1 MEILDPP
8 GWARASGYAHGVT
21 AAGRVVFVAGQVGW
35 ETSGAFASDDLVGQ
49 TRQALMNCLAILS
62 EAGAEPSQVTRMTW
76 YITDRDDYLA
86 KRVEVGRVYRELM
99 GDAYPAMSLVEVR
112 LLEPQA
118 LVEIE
123 VTAIVPEQ

>member
-1 MEILDPP
+1 
-8 GWARASGYAHGVT
+8 
-21 AAGRVVFVAGQVGW
+21 
-35 ETSGAFASDDLVGQ
+35 
-49 TRQALMNCLAILS
+49 MNCLAILS